1 MKLMTFFC
9 FGVHDN
15 ELGDKIN
22 WLEIDLTLF
31 GLGGGANWPF
41 TRFFLYNSETVQ
53 PIFTKI
59 CDFNRTYTGSFKSK
73 SLSIGVSLLP

>member
-1 MKLMTFFC
+1 MTFFC

-31 GLGGGANWPF
+31 GLGGGGQIGLSPGFSSITQKPF
-41 TRFFLYNSETVQ
+41 NQSSPKFVTLIVHIQ
-53 PIFTKI
+53 AL
-59 CDFNRTYTGSFKSK
+59 SK
-73 SLSIGVSLLP
+73 VRV